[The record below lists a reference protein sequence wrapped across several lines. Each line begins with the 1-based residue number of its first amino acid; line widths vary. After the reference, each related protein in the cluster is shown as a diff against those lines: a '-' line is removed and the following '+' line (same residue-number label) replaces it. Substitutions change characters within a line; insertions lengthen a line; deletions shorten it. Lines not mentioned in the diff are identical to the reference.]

1 MTIPDYQSL
10 MLSVLLASSNGEVR
24 IGDVVELIANQL
36 NLTPEDRIKLL
47 PSGKQTLFANRVHW
61 AKTYLAKAGL
71 IESTRRGHF
80 KITDRGRAVIEAHPV
95 RLDNDFLSQFEE
107 FKQFRERS
115 TQNTTEDKLQIEPV
129 LNNQMGTPDEVMRI
143 AHRQIEASLAQDILD
158 RIRAAPPDFFE
169 LLIINLLISM
179 GYGGS
184 AANAG
189 RALGRSGDGGVDGV
203 IDQDA
208 LGLDRV
214 YVQAKRYS
222 NGNNIGSGSIRDF
235 FGSLD
240 RHKAAKGLFVTTS
253 SFSASARETA
263 DFLSKRIVL
272 IDGEQLTSLMIQHNV
287 GCRVADTLHIKKLD
301 EDFFD

>member
-1 MTIPDYQSL
+1 
-10 MLSVLLASSNGEVR
+10 V
-24 IGDVVELIANQL
+24 
-36 NLTPEDRIKLL
+36 
-47 PSGKQTLFANRVHW
+47 
-61 AKTYLAKAGL
+61 
-71 IESTRRGHF
+71 IESR
-80 KITDRGRAVIEAHPV
+80 PV

-107 FKQFRERS
+107 FNQFRERS
-115 TQNTTEDKLQIEPV
+115 IQSPTEDKLQIEPV

-169 LLIINLLISM
+169 RLIISLPVSM

-189 RALGRSGDGGVDGV
+189 RALGGSGDGSVDGV

-208 LGLDRV
+208 LGLDQV
-214 YVQAKRYS
+214 CVQAKRYS
-222 NGNNIGSGSIRDF
+222 NGNNIGPGAIPDF

-253 SFSASARETA
+253 SF
-263 DFLSKRIVL
+263 FLSQR
-272 IDGEQLTSLMIQHNV
+272 N
-287 GCRVADTLHIKKLD
+287 CRLSKYTPTL
-301 EDFFD
+301 